1 MGWHQLLGSF
11 CPCNGPANASR
22 VCASACLGIIK
33 VLIIAFTRLHKE
45 DGRVQGVR
53 TNTFLEFSRCK
64 WGVLMCTDVA
74 ARGLDFPEVTTIIQY
89 DAPGEASE

>member
-1 MGWHQLLGSF
+1 MDMHALQT
-11 CPCNGPANASR
+11 
-22 VCASACLGIIK
+22 V
-33 VLIIAFTRLHKE
+33 
-45 DGRVQGVR
+45 DGQEVNRAQGVR

-64 WGVLMCTDVA
+64 RGVLMCTDVA